1 MKHSF
6 LSLLL
11 IAGLAF
17 FSQAQSLIPE
27 VIASAGDI
35 FTSKNG
41 SLSWTLGEAVIET
54 ISSESSLLT
63 QGFQQSF
70 LQILK
75 VDSPEDPNVDISV
88 YPNPVNDVLT
98 IEITSLENDPQIQLE
113 LFDFVGQRIYVET
126 IETQTHK
133 EQLDVSRFSSSL
145 FVLRVVNLNSHL
157 TESFKIHKIKN

>member
-17 FSQAQSLIPE
+17 FSQALSLIPE